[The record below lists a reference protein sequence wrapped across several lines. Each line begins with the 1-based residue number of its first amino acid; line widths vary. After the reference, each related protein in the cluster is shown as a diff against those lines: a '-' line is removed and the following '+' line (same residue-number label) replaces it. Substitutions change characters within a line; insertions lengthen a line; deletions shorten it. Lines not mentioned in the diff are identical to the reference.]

1 MEKSSLNSLK
11 NIIKSKGMKWTEQ
24 REIILDII
32 LSQDCHLSADEVYQM
47 VKEKYPNSSI
57 GIATIYRTLNFLEE
71 VELISSIPFGKDGK
85 KYEKTK
91 DTHHDHLIC
100 IKCGKIIEFY
110 DERIEQQQEIIAKK
124 NNFKITG
131 HTMQLYGICHECEI
145 N

>member
-100 IKCGKIIEFY
+100 INCGKIIEFY
-110 DERIEQQQEIIAKK
+110 DEKIEQQQEIIAKK

-131 HTMQLYGICHECEI
+131 HTMQLYGICYECEI

>member
-71 VELISSIPFGKDGK
+71 VKLISSIPFGKDGK

>member
-71 VELISSIPFGKDGK
+71 VKLISSIPFGKDGK

-100 IKCGKIIEFY
+100 INCGKIIEFY
-110 DERIEQQQEIIAKK
+110 DEKIEQQQEIIAKK

-131 HTMQLYGICHECEI
+131 HTMQLYGICHECE